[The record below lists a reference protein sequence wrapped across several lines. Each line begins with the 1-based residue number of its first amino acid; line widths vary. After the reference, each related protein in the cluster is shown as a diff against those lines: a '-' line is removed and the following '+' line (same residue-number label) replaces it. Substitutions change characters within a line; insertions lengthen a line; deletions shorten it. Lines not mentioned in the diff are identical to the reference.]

1 MLIRTPAS
9 SFASSLIQAVAGR
22 ALSKT
27 RHKAVVFLS
36 TIIALLIS
44 AGTQADSSVW
54 RVSSGSNVLYLGGTV
69 HLLRPSDYPLPAEYE
84 DAYLDS
90 DELYFE
96 TDITA
101 MTTDLNIQVQ
111 MLQRLTYQDDRTLRT
126 VLSTEAYD
134 ALNEYAM
141 STGLPLMMLEKMK
154 PGLLISTLQ
163 VLEFQKLGFTPQG
176 VDAFFNSRAMGD
188 GKNTGALESIEE
200 QIGFIAAMGEGNESE
215 FVLLSIADLED
226 TEQMMAQMIS
236 AWRSGN
242 ARQLK
247 ELFVDDMRDQA
258 PEVYDSL
265 LRQRNLKWMP
275 QIEAM
280 LRDNDKEFVLVGA
293 AHLVGEDGLL
303 EMLQAR
309 GYDVSQL

>member
-69 HLLRPSDYPLPAEYE
+69 HLLRPSDYPLPTEYE

-134 ALNEYAM
+134 ALNAYAM